1 MDIETAVRAELP
13 IITIVLNNSTMA
25 IYNDSRFPV
34 AVGKY
39 NLKSV
44 GGQFSEVAQALG
56 AYSEKITDP
65 QEIIPAIKRA
75 LEVNRGGKTVLLEF
89 ITKEEGEYSKFNFR

>member
-1 MDIETAVRAELP
+1 M
-13 IITIVLNNSTMA
+13 
-25 IYNDSRFPV
+25 